1 MTDPKKP
8 TEESARER
16 ASQKEIAEVERAVVR
31 GRRGPNTE
39 SDPADAPPQSESRPD
54 KPGQRG

>member
-1 MTDPKKP
+1 MTDQKKP

-16 ASQKEIAEVERAVVR
+16 ASQKEVAEVER
-31 GRRGPNTE
+31 GRRSPNAE
-39 SDPADAPPQSESRPD
+39 SDPADVPPQGTSRPN